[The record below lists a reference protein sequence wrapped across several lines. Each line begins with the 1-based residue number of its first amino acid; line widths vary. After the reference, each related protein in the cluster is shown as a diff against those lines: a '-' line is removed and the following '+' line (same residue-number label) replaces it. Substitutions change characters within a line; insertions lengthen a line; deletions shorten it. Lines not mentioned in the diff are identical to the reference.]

1 LPPSPLHPFT
11 LLPLSTMTMTTSTRP
26 LNIHRTNLDT
36 SSPADDS
43 GRGSNAGGSTE
54 VEAADKTATTPLD
67 TEALWAQIR
76 REEARHA
83 SIAPSAQTLDR
94 PHQGAAT
101 AQATTEAAAAQPLFF
116 EFLTDSLSERG
127 EITAPLLRGMGLFG
141 LVMMTIGL
149 LSATTVAV
157 PAVGAAIAFIGLS
170 LSCA

>member
-1 LPPSPLHPFT
+1 
-11 LLPLSTMTMTTSTRP
+11 MTMTTSTRP

-36 SSPADDS
+36 SSPAAESD
-43 GRGSNAGGSTE
+43 RGSTAGGSAE
-54 VEAADKTATTPLD
+54 VEVADKTATTPLD

-83 SIAPSAQTLDR
+83 SLAPSAQTPDR
-94 PHQGAAT
+94 AHQGAAPAEAT
-101 AQATTEAAAAQPLFF
+101 AEAAAAQPLFF
-116 EFLTDSLSERG
+116 EFLTDSISGRG
-127 EITAPLLRGMGLFG
+127 EITTPLLRGMGLFG

-157 PAVGAAIAFIGLS
+157 PAVGAVIAFIGLA